1 MKFAPPGPS
10 GIAPDLPY
18 LTVSFAM
25 SLDGK
30 IATRTGDSKYISG
43 PESLAFVHRLRD
55 AHDGILVG
63 INTILADHPRLTTR
77 LPEGGGR
84 DPHRVVLDSTLRIP
98 LDEPVLHAPSAA
110 KTILVCRADADPGRR
125 AALERLGAIVVA
137 VSDPHAPEGLR
148 EALRSLKAM
157 GIASILVEGGSSVH
171 FAFLGNRL
179 FDRVFVTVAPLVI
192 GGAAARTAVAGEGFA
207 TLAEAVRLRF
217 IDRLQA
223 GDDLIIEAVPAD
235 AGDRD

>member
-1 MKFAPPGPS
+1 
-10 GIAPDLPY
+10 
-18 LTVSFAM
+18 M

-55 AHDGILVG
+55 AHDAILVG

-84 DPHRVVLDSTLRIP
+84 DPHRVILDSTLRIP
-98 LDEPVLHAPSAA
+98 LDEPVLHAASPT
-110 KTILVCRADADPGRR
+110 KTILVCREDADPARR
-125 AALERLGAIVVA
+125 AALERLGAVVVA
-137 VSDPHAPEGLR
+137 VPDPHDPEGLR
-148 EALRSLKAM
+148 RALRLLKAT
-157 GIASILVEGGSSVH
+157 GIGSILVEGGATVH

-192 GGAAARTAVAGEGFA
+192 GGATARTAVAGEGFA

-217 IDRLQA
+217 VDRMDA
-223 GDDLIIEAVPAD
+223 GVDIIIEAVPAD
-235 AGDRD
+235 AGERVEKET